1 MSLCDLQGCELHVFQ
16 MESFLNRV
24 DVAVAHGQI
33 QLAKKLVEEAQRR
46 GGFGFNF
53 LHKEVF
59 VPFLFHHYLN
69 NIKPEMRDKLQT
81 LFLSL
86 EMKTIGLS
94 PL

>member
-1 MSLCDLQGCELHVFQ
+1 MIFKAVNYICVFQ

-59 VPFLFHHYLN
+59 VPFSFHRHLN
-69 NIKPEMRDKLQT
+69 TIKPEMKLKLGI

-86 EMKTIGLS
+86 EMKTIGLN